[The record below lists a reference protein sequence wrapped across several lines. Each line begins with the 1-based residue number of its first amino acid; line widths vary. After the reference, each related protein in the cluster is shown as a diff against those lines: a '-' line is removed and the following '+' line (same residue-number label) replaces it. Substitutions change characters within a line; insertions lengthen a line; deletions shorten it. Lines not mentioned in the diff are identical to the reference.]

1 MPTRRG
7 FTKLTLLPFVAA
19 GGVMAVGCRVAA
31 AQDRLAKLE
40 DAFAKLETESGG
52 RLGVSVLDTESG
64 ALIGHRADERFPMC
78 STFKL
83 LAVSALLA
91 EVDAGRQQLA
101 TRIRIEP
108 QDVLSYAP
116 VTKQHVGA
124 EGMSLA
130 ELCDAAIAWSD
141 NTAANLILSRLGGP
155 AAVTRYARRLGDEL
169 TRLDRNEPDLNEA
182 TPGDPR
188 DTTTPA
194 AMASNLKALAVGSS
208 LSAPSREQLVT
219 WLVGCKTGDARL
231 RAGLPKGW
239 RVGDKTGSGNHGST
253 NDVAVVWP
261 EGHAPIVI
269 AVYLTETAAQDDK
282 RNVTHA
288 SIGRAVA
295 AAIGMP

>member
-7 FTKLTLLPFVAA
+7 FAKLTLLPFVAA
-19 GGVMAVGCRVAA
+19 GSVMAAGCRAAA

-52 RLGVSVLDTESG
+52 RLGVAVLDTESG

-83 LAVSALLA
+83 LAVSALLG

-108 QDVLSYAP
+108 RDVLSYAP

-130 ELCDAAIAWSD
+130 ELCDAAITWSD

-155 AAVTRYARRLGDEL
+155 ATVTRYARGLGDEL
-169 TRLDRNEPDLNEA
+169 TRLDRNEPDLNDA

-194 AMASNLKALAVGSS
+194 AMANNLKALAFGSS
-208 LSAPSREQLVT
+208 LSAPAREQLVT

-239 RVGDKTGSGNHGST
+239 RVGDKTGSGNHGSA

-282 RNVTHA
+282 RNATYA

-295 AAIGMP
+295 AAVGMR